1 MSRILKDKGMY
12 VVGALRADKILGPF
26 IGVTTIAAA
35 GTLVVVSNAAVNLDK
50 PVFLT
55 GQSFT
60 NAGTTA
66 SMNVDS
72 VVDGV
77 SFMIVAAPAVSS
89 ATPVGFMITSSLG

>member
-55 GQSFT
+55 GQNFT